1 RSYLSKKSMLTIFKY
16 LLYRYSGSHTLN
28 SSINFSA
35 LNQALESRRNKMPL
49 VANDI
54 DIYCERHSHS
64 PSPVLDEL
72 FKATHERTEWAIMLV
87 GPLEASV
94 LRMLIQTSG
103 ARRVLELGTF
113 TGYSALAMAEAL
125 PPDGQLIT
133 LDTDAETTAI
143 GKEFWALS
151 PHGDKI
157 ESRIG
162 AALDLLPQLEGKF
175 DLIFID
181 ADKQNYPHYW
191 EACVPML
198 NPGGLIVVDNVFLG
212 GRALNPDSAVSAAVD
227 GMNKRAHQDPRV
239 ECTMLSV
246 RDGMLVGRR
255 HHAS

>member
-1 RSYLSKKSMLTIFKY
+1 
-16 LLYRYSGSHTLN
+16 
-28 SSINFSA
+28 
-35 LNQALESRRNKMPL
+35 MPL
-49 VANDI
+49 IANDI
-54 DIYCERHSHS
+54 DTYCERHSHS
-64 PSPVLDEL
+64 PSAVLDAL
-72 FKATHERTEWAIMLV
+72 FQATHERTDWAIMLV

-103 ARRVLELGTF
+103 AKRVLELGTF

-125 PPDGQLIT
+125 PTDGRVIT
-133 LDTDAETTAI
+133 LDMDPETTAI
-143 GKEFWALS
+143 GQEFWAQS
-151 PHGDKI
+151 PHGYKI

-162 AALDLLPQLEGKF
+162 AALNILPHLEGSF

-212 GRALNPDSAVSAAVD
+212 GRVLNPESHVAAAVD
-227 GMNKRAHQDPRV
+227 GMNQRAHTDTRV

-255 HHAS
+255 KQETHQAHFYGEF